1 MAQAVRIHAAGGP
14 EALVVDTIDVPAPGE
29 GEALIRHTAIG
40 VNFID
45 VYQRQGLY
53 PLPFPFVGGNEGAGV
68 VEAIGPGVTEVNVGD
83 RVAYCMAVGA
93 YAERRTIAS
102 RRLVRI
108 PETVPD
114 DIAAAVILKGLTAEY
129 LVRRTRPLGP
139 GDTILFHAAA
149 GATGLIATQWASSLG
164 ATVIGTAGSPE
175 KVALAL
181 AHGCAHVINYRTED
195 FVART
200 KELTGGRGVDVVYDS
215 VGADTFPGSLDVLRP
230 RGMFV
235 SFGQSSGLVPPFA
248 PRLLSLKGSL
258 FMTRPNLA
266 NYVADRGELEDAAAA
281 LFGVI
286 ADGTVR
292 VRIDRRLPLASA
304 GEAHRALEARE
315 TSGSVVLLPGGE

>member
-1 MAQAVRIHAAGGP
+1 MARAVRIHGAGGT
-14 EALVVDTIDVPAPGE
+14 EVLSVDTIDVPPPGE
-29 GEALIRHTAIG
+29 GEALVRQTAIG

-53 PLPFPFVGGNEGAGV
+53 PLPVPFVGGNEGAGI
-68 VEAIGPGVTEVNVGD
+68 VEAIGPGVGEVKVGD

-93 YAERRTIAS
+93 YAGRRTIAS
-102 RRLVRI
+102 RLLVRV
-108 PETVPD
+108 PDAVPD
-114 DIAAAVILKGLTAEY
+114 DVAAAVMLKGLTAEY

-149 GATGLIATQWASSLG
+149 GATGLIAVQWAAALG
-164 ATVIGTAGSPE
+164 ATVIGTAGSAG
-175 KVALAL
+175 KAALARE
-181 AHGCAHVINYRTED
+181 HGCAHVINYRTED

-235 SFGQSSGLVPPFA
+235 SFGQSSGLVPAFQ
-248 PRLLSLKGSL
+248 PRLLSTKGSL

-266 NYVADRGELEDAAAA
+266 NYIADRGELEEAAAA

-292 VRIDRRLPLASA
+292 VRIDRRLPLAEA
-304 GEAHRALEARE
+304 AEAHRALEARE
-315 TSGSVVLLPGGE
+315 TSGSIVLLP